1 VHRLQAEGRA
11 ALARLRGRA
20 PFFAI
25 AATVVVIDQITKLVI
40 VSTIREGDH
49 VRVFDDW
56 LVISHIRNS
65 GAAFGTLRGF
75 GGVLAMVALAG
86 VVAFAVVVWRRP
98 STVVGIAAGL
108 VAGGA
113 MGNLTDRIVRGTV
126 VDFVDFRFWPAFNAA
141 DAAIT
146 IGAILLVWFG
156 PRRSEAEP
164 HIEPTD
170 PSR

>member
-1 VHRLQAEGRA
+1 VQAEGRA
-11 ALARLRGRA
+11 ALTRLRGRA

-25 AATVVVIDQITKLVI
+25 AAAVVAIDQITKLIV
-40 VSTIREGDH
+40 VSTVREGDH

-98 STVVGIAAGL
+98 TSVVGIAAGL

-113 MGNLTDRIVRGTV
+113 MGNLVDRIVRGTV
-126 VDFVDFRFWPAFNAA
+126 VDFVAFRFWPAFNAA
-141 DAAIT
+141 DSAIT

-156 PRRSEAEP
+156 ARRSEAEP
-164 HIEPTD
+164 HGEPTD
-170 PSR
+170 SSR